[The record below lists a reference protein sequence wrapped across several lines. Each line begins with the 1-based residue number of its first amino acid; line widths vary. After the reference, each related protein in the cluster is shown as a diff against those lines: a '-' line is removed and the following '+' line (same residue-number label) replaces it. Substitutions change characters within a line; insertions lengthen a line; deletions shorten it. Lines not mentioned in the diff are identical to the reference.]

1 MNRLLSLLALATVV
15 SGCATTETQT
25 FKDDPLIRPGAK
37 IELGGVTIP
46 PDSEYEVDVAGMMN
60 TALGESLTEHNIAWQ
75 GDPAADRFR
84 LDVMVDDYEPGN
96 AFKRWL
102 LPGFGS
108 TIVHVS
114 GKLTDISAGRVVG
127 ELDHERAIHAGGAF
141 TIGAWQTV
149 FKGIADDITTQLQ
162 NRIENK
168 GFTVRL
174 TPWPARDVE
183 IPVAP
188 DPQTFSFLPVSDR
201 RDERARIG
209 ERTAAFDVTMGSVF
223 FDRQVPAFLG
233 EAIAADLLGA
243 GHEITVEGPGR
254 PVTLEVVKFWTHTDT
269 TAFYW
274 DVVADIDVSVSVG
287 PESGED
293 DVRTT
298 NLTCK
303 QTKRTWIWPT
313 LDLVTEVIDACLVE
327 LLSNMRGDAIWSAD
341 GGP

>member
-1 MNRLLSLLALATVV
+1 MNKILTSLALMTVV

-37 IELGGVTIP
+37 IELGAVTVP
-46 PDSEYEVDVAGMMN
+46 LDSHYEMDVAAMMK
-60 TALGESLTEHNIAWQ
+60 TALVESLTEHNIAWQ
-75 GDPAADRFR
+75 GDPAADRFL
-84 LDVMVDDYEPGN
+84 LDVVIDDYEPGN

-108 TIVHVS
+108 TIVHAS
-114 GKLTDISAGRVVG
+114 GKLTDSSTGLVAG
-127 ELDHERAIHAGGAF
+127 ELDHERAVHAGGGY

-149 FKGIADDITTQLQ
+149 FKGIADDITMQLQ

-183 IPVAP
+183 IVVAET
-188 DPQTFSFLPVSDR
+188 PQSFSFFPVSDSR
-201 RDERARIG
+201 EERARIG
-209 ERTAAFDVTMGSVF
+209 ERTAAFSVSMGSVF

-243 GHEITVEGPGR
+243 GHEISVEGPGR
-254 PVTLEVVKFWTHTDT
+254 PVNLEVIKFWTHTDT

-274 DVVADIDVSVSVG
+274 DVIGNIEVGVSVG
-287 PESGED
+287 SESGDED
-293 DVRTT
+293 ARTARF
-298 NLTCK
+298 TCEQK
-303 QTKRTWIWPT
+303 QRTWVWPS
-313 LDLVTEVIDACLVE
+313 LNLVTEVMDACLVE
-327 LLSNMRGDAIWSAD
+327 LLANARGDAVWNAS
-341 GGP
+341 GGT